1 MKHAKEEWEQRIQ
14 ELELCAEQNDCD
26 KCPRLEKCLR
36 EYGGYSD
43 RTRAFSYYSA
53 TADLHRSQQPR
64 PKYDTSMAC
73 DVLRK
78 YHPGMV

>member
-26 KCPRLEKCLR
+26 KCPDYPLCLR
-36 EYGGYSD
+36 KYNLYSE
-43 RTRAFSYYSA
+43 RTRPFSYYNPTS
-53 TADLHRSQQPR
+53 DLRRSQQPK
-64 PKYDTSMAC
+64 PKYDTTFIC